1 MYMTIRRLL
10 FALSKYD
17 TIAPSLMDKLRTE
30 QCHVSGYYVLSM
42 SSNCKVLVLVI
53 CPWNGINNHV
63 AGLTVVL
70 SSYLVLQQTCSPT
83 TTTGKNVKFN
93 QCNAC
98 FYIDND
104 CLQQYHR
111 FSLSRRTQ
119 NDSIKYW

>member
-83 TTTGKNVKFN
+83 TTTGKMSNSINVMHAFTSTVIAYSN
-93 QCNAC
+93 TIV
-98 FYIDND
+98 FHSPGE
-104 CLQQYHR
+104 HR
-111 FSLSRRTQ
+111 MTL
-119 NDSIKYW
+119 